1 MSELNLL
8 IECIN
13 TEGEA
18 ENGGVKYIYMDSDT
32 IYRFENNRMKKIS
45 KSLINKARKQ
55 LSAQNAIHQV
65 NGSTKDDYM
74 SNEKQSRTVNSR
86 TKVKKTKRNVIT
98 DDDDENENE
107 LAGSYPVALSSAD
120 NYNSTSVDESND
132 DELADNES
140 IELRTNAKK
149 SKSTKLKSVNSKL
162 APAPAPSIPLPTYS
176 PNINL
181 DEYYNNKNKME
192 YMNLEIARLNSKVDK
207 LKHYKAIVNKLT
219 GNEFDL
225 DTSTNLN
232 SQYLSTQPQS
242 QPQSQ
247 SQLQS
252 TQSIRNDSLFL
263 Y

>member
-65 NGSTKDDYM
+65 NGSTNDKSTKRKSASKSQSKTTRTSNRDESVDEYYNDGENEVDVTESIDEDDRDNVDSSDVDKKM
-74 SNEKQSRTVNSR
+74 ESDEKPR
-86 TKVKKTKRNVIT
+86 VKKTKS
-98 DDDDENENE
+98 
-107 LAGSYPVALSSAD
+107 L
-120 NYNSTSVDESND
+120 
-132 DELADNES
+132 
-140 IELRTNAKK
+140 K
-149 SKSTKLKSVNSKL
+149 SKISTPL
-162 APAPAPSIPLPTYS
+162 ATPLTTAPYS

-225 DTSTNLN
+225 DTSNSVN
-232 SQYLSTQPQS
+232 SQYSTQSQFIS
-242 QPQSQ
+242 QPQSKV
-247 SQLQS
+247 
-252 TQSIRNDSLFL
+252 RNDSLFL